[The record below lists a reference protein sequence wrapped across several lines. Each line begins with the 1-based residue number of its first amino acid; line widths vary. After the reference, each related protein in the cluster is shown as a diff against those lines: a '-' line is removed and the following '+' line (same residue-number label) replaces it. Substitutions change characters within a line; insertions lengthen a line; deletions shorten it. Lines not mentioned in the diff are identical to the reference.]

1 MGTMTTENAIKIAE
15 EIDGIL
21 MGTTLKIE
29 TITARDNI
37 VVSVNRNQLDDITSY
52 VISNSTGTKVIDAIS
67 LKEIVETKD

>member
-1 MGTMTTENAIKIAE
+1 MTTENAIKIAE

-37 VVSVNRNQLDDITSY
+37 VVSVNRNQRDDITSY

>member
-1 MGTMTTENAIKIAE
+1 MTTENAIKIAE
-15 EIDGIL
+15 EVDGIL

-29 TITARDNI
+29 TITAKDNI
-37 VVSVNRNQLDDITSY
+37 VVSVNRNQQDDITSY

>member
-1 MGTMTTENAIKIAE
+1 MTTENAVKIAE

-29 TITARDNI
+29 TITARDNV
-37 VVSVNRNQLDDITSY
+37 VVSINRNSQDDITSY

-67 LKEIVETKD
+67 LKEI